1 MQEILYWEFCMR
13 AQTKHVFCRDIT
25 QAIEW
30 LFIMRVAYDISIIS
44 NCGKL
49 LKIMS
54 RLHSSAMWGRLHPQP
69 TAMYVVCATN
79 HHKFYDKVAILGH
92 LSFSWYLRSWYPVS
106 SVFLPYLVLMRF
118 PRTRWWN
125 RTASTSDIVFIWDAQ
140 MRVTPLRQSCA
151 PLNILLHLATH
162 YKRSC
167 VSHAMPLVKRCWSGL
182 SLYVLWYLDMMKL
195 GS

>member
-1 MQEILYWEFCMR
+1 MQEMLYWEFCMR

-54 RLHSSAMWGRLHPQP
+54 RMHSSAMWGRLHPQP

-79 HHKFYDKVAILGH
+79 HHKFYDKVVILGH
-92 LSFSWYLRSWYPVS
+92 LNCSCNLCALLRLFLCHILCWCVS
-106 SVFLPYLVLMRF
+106 PGQDGETG
-118 PRTRWWN
+118 PHQ
-125 RTASTSDIVFIWDAQ
+125 SDIVFIWDAQ

-167 VSHAMPLVKRCWSGL
+167 VSHAMPLVKTCSSGD

-195 GS
+195 GN